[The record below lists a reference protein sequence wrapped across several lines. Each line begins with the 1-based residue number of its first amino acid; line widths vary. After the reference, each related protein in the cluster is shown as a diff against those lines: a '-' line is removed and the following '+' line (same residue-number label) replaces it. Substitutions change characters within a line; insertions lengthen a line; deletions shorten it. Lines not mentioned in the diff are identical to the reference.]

1 MLYATDDSGGATPR
15 SRHVT
20 MTNESQSR
28 NDDAIPARPLA
39 TRTAVILGVVIAAC
53 FLDVVDFSVVQVALP
68 TIQRDF
74 LVSFASAQWV
84 IGVYGLT
91 MAGFLMVSG
100 RAGDVYGQKRVFVLG
115 IVGFA
120 ASSLTAGFAP
130 SLIFLIAS
138 RAIQGIAA
146 AMTTATALAI
156 LAATYPEGPKRNK
169 AFGALVAVLSAGFA
183 AGSLVGG
190 VLTEAFGW
198 RSVMFV
204 NVPIGAVAALL
215 AYRHIA
221 ASPGRAAETRL
232 DVPGAVT
239 ITAGLILLVYAFT
252 NAANE
257 GFFTLATALPLG
269 LSAAVQTGFL
279 AIERRSASPLMPLSF
294 VRRRTVLEANV
305 LSVLMTASA
314 GGFLLLTFFLQG
326 SLRYS
331 ALETGLAFLPPAAV
345 FFFVGGW
352 GASRLVNRVGMKKT
366 LMIAAGLITLGS
378 ALLVPISVEAG
389 YLSILPGSV
398 VWALG
403 ASIGFPALAIAGLA
417 GTQPGEEGLA
427 SGLIQTSQRLGF
439 PLGLAVLLSVATAL
453 DPGLGVAGFRYAFLG
468 ATALG
473 TVGFALAVLLGRT
486 SAPRDADVGAPTAT
500 EPVMED

>member
-1 MLYATDDSGGATPR
+1 MK
-15 SRHVT
+15 
-20 MTNESQSR
+20 NESHQQ
-28 NDDAIPARPLA
+28 DFDAMSDRPIP
-39 TRTAVILGVVIAAC
+39 TRTAVILAVVIAAC

-68 TIQRDF
+68 TIQREF

-100 RAGDVYGQKRVFVLG
+100 RAGDLYGQKRVFVLG

-130 SLIFLIAS
+130 SLLVLIAS
-138 RAIQGIAA
+138 RAAQGVAA

-169 AFGALVAVLSAGFA
+169 AFGVLVAVLSAGFA

-215 AYRHIA
+215 AHRYIA
-221 ASPGRAAETRL
+221 ATPGRAANLRL
-232 DVPGAVT
+232 DVPGAAA
-239 ITAGLILLVYAFT
+239 ITTGLILLVYALT

-257 GFFTLATALPLG
+257 GFLTLATALPLG
-269 LSAAVQTGFL
+269 VSAVVQAGFL
-279 AIERRSASPLMPLSF
+279 AIEHRSTSPLMPLAF
-294 VRRRTVLEANV
+294 VRRRTILEANV

-314 GGFLLLTFFLQG
+314 GGFLMLTLFLQG

-331 ALETGLAFLPPAAV
+331 ALQTGLAFLPPAAV

-352 GASRLVNRVGMKKT
+352 GASRLVDRVGMKRA

-378 ALLVPISVEAG
+378 ALLVPMSVEAG
-389 YLSILPGSV
+389 YLSILPGTV

-403 ASIGFPALAIAGLA
+403 ASIGFPALAIAGLT
-417 GTQPGEEGLA
+417 GTKPGEEGLA

-439 PLGLAVLLSVATAL
+439 PLGLAILLSVATAF

-468 ATALG
+468 ATVLG
-473 TVGFALAVLLGRT
+473 ASGLVLAFLLGRQ
-486 SAPRDADVGAPTAT
+486 SASDQGDFSTPTGT
-500 EPVMED
+500 EPIAEE

>member
-1 MLYATDDSGGATPR
+1 MK
-15 SRHVT
+15 
-20 MTNESQSR
+20 NESHQQ
-28 NDDAIPARPLA
+28 DFDAMSDRPIP
-39 TRTAVILGVVIAAC
+39 TRTAVILSVVIAAC

-68 TIQRDF
+68 TIQREF

-100 RAGDVYGQKRVFVLG
+100 RAGDLYGQKRVFVLG

-130 SLIFLIAS
+130 SLLVLIAS
-138 RAIQGIAA
+138 RAAQGVAA

-169 AFGALVAVLSAGFA
+169 AFGVLVAVLSAGFA

-215 AYRHIA
+215 AHRYIA
-221 ASPGRAAETRL
+221 ATPGRAANLRL
-232 DVPGAVT
+232 DVPGAAA
-239 ITAGLILLVYAFT
+239 ITTGLILLVYALT

-257 GFFTLATALPLG
+257 GFLTLATALPLG
-269 LSAAVQTGFL
+269 VSAVVQAGFL
-279 AIERRSASPLMPLSF
+279 AIEHRSTSPLMPLAF
-294 VRRRTVLEANV
+294 VRRRTILEANV

-314 GGFLLLTFFLQG
+314 GGFLMLTLFLQG

-331 ALETGLAFLPPAAV
+331 ALQTGLAFLPPAAV

-352 GASRLVNRVGMKKT
+352 GASRLVDRVGMKRA

-378 ALLVPISVEAG
+378 ALLVPMSVEAG
-389 YLSILPGSV
+389 YLSILPGTV

-403 ASIGFPALAIAGLA
+403 ASIGFPALAIAGLT
-417 GTQPGEEGLA
+417 GTKPGEEGLA

-439 PLGLAVLLSVATAL
+439 PLGLAILLSVATAF

-468 ATALG
+468 ATVLG
-473 TVGFALAVLLGRT
+473 ASGLVLAFLLGRQ
-486 SAPRDADVGAPTAT
+486 SASDQGDFSTPTGT
-500 EPVMED
+500 EPIAEE